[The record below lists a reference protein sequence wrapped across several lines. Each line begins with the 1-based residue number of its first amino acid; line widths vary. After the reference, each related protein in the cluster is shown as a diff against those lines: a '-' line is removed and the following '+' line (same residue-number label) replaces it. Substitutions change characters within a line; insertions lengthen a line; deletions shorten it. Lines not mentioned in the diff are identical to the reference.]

1 MCEVEHKPCVR
12 PGEVVMGMTSG
23 RKKSRAQAGCAMRVG
38 DARRSS
44 PWTSRSTGFVV
55 LFPADLAA
63 ATMTAKVARMH
74 RWKRTPQ
81 AEYAV
86 RRGARAR
93 ATEHAAG

>member
-1 MCEVEHKPCVR
+1 MR
-12 PGEVVMGMTSG
+12 RG
-23 RKKSRAQAGCAMRVG
+23 AQALRAARRGGNGNDKWAQSRVQVQCAMQRVG

-81 AEYAV
+81 AGV
-86 RRGARAR
+86 RGASRRARAR
-93 ATEHAAG
+93 N